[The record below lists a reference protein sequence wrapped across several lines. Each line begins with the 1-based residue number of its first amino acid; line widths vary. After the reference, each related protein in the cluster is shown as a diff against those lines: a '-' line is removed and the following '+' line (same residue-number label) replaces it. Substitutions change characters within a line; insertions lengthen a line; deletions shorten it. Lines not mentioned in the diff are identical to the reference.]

1 MVLFILAWK
10 KQLQE
15 EKGEAVC
22 DPDNA
27 ALSSHLGQSER
38 FSEGE
43 KSSHS
48 SAGFGCRGEQLFSL
62 SEEDRQRQSAE
73 EPNRCGFGSKPP
85 NCSKSLLPLQL

>member
-1 MVLFILAWK
+1 MEWK
-10 KQLQE
+10 NQLQE
-15 EKGEAVC
+15 HKGEAVR
-22 DPDNA
+22 DPDNVTFPC
-27 ALSSHLGQSER
+27 LSSHLGQSER

-73 EPNRCGFGSKPP
+73 EPNRSGQSNG
-85 NCSKSLLPLQL
+85 SKSLLPLQI